1 MAYSPTY
8 NTADFSAMVV
18 DLLGTG
24 LFQVINFVAIIVLI
38 AIVVY
43 LMNQVKK
50 SGIKLK

>member
-1 MAYSPTY
+1 MI
-8 NTADFSAMVV
+8 V

-24 LFQVINFVAIIVLI
+24 LFQVLQFVAIIVLI
-38 AIVVY
+38 AIVIY